1 MEPDG
6 NSSIEVVCRVHS
18 FSNQL
23 FGLQLGLKDS
33 VHIEGNNEE
42 CFDGSRTRPPL
53 LVRMRQEPGYMLL
66 HQRMAGIGN
75 LQRHWDMADGV
86 GI

>member
-18 FSNQL
+18 FRNQL

-42 CFDGSRTRPPL
+42 CFDGSSQ
-53 LVRMRQEPGYMLL
+53 VLL
-66 HQRMAGIGN
+66 HQRMALGNFSSIGT
-75 LQRHWDMADGV
+75 W
-86 GI
+86 

>member
-18 FSNQL
+18 FRNQL

-42 CFDGSRTRPPL
+42 CFDGSSQDKARTWT
-53 LVRMRQEPGYMLL
+53 VV
-66 HQRMAGIGN
+66 ASKDGIGK
-75 LQRHWDMADGV
+75 LQQHWDMVDGI